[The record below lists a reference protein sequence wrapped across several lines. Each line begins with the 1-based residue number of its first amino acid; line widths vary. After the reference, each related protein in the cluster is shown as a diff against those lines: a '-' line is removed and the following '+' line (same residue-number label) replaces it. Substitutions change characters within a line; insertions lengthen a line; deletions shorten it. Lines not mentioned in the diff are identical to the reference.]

1 MTRNTSRPG
10 ENLLIVDRVT
20 EADLDALALL
30 LEELSGD
37 PTNRKRMI
45 RELRAILDD
54 HSYILLGARLDGVL
68 AGTAMGILCR
78 DLIGDCRPFM
88 VVENVIVSA
97 SVRGSGVGTA
107 LMNALEREA
116 DARGCLY
123 INIVSSMHRAGAHR
137 FYESLGYPADAARGF
152 RKYLREDR

>member
-1 MTRNTSRPG
+1 MTRDTFRPG
-10 ENLLIVDRVT
+10 AGALIVARIT
-20 EADLDALALL
+20 ESDLDALASL
-30 LEELSGD
+30 LEELSGY
-37 PTNRKRMI
+37 PTDRKRMI
-45 RELRAILDD
+45 RALRAIRGDR
-54 HSYILLGARLDGVL
+54 SYILLGARLDGIL

-78 DLIGDCRPFM
+78 DLVGDCRPFM

-97 SVRGSGVGTA
+97 AVRGSGVGTA

-137 FYESLGYPADAARGF
+137 FYESLGYPPDAARGF
-152 RKYLREDR
+152 RKYLRDS